1 MSKGIVFVHETSG
14 LRKQNSQTLF
24 LLDLLHIKLLT
35 KIELATNV
43 CSIIQ
48 CKLPLLF
55 YFRVIKAD

>member
-1 MSKGIVFVHETSG
+1 MSKGIVCVHETSE

-24 LLDLLHIKLLT
+24 LPELIHNINLLAKIKL
-35 KIELATNV
+35 ATGA

-55 YFRVIKAD
+55 YLK